1 MQNIRGIDPLEI
13 EQSYRTSP
21 YCLMLEVV
29 PIKRGGGG
37 GVVGEF
43 SWRFVVMFIGIRVLC
58 VTMTY
63 MINQILKKSSL
74 SK

>member
-1 MQNIRGIDPLEI
+1 MQNIRGIDPPEI
-13 EQSYRTSP
+13 EQSHRTSP

-37 GVVGEF
+37 GVLG
-43 SWRFVVMFIGIRVLC
+43 SFVVMFIGIRVLC